1 MRIDKDNTHNEERRL
16 RLRDR
21 EQMTFG
27 MVFSSSQQVRLT
39 EYGI

>member
-1 MRIDKDNTHNEERRL
+1 MRQDKDNTHNEERRL

-27 MVFSSSQQVRLT
+27 MVFSPSQQVRLNK
-39 EYGI
+39 YGI